1 MPNLTRK
8 LQKIGSSLLISIPS
22 NWAKNINLQ
31 KGDSI
36 SIEINSDSSISIFPI
51 TQEEI
56 LKEVTIEFPDS
67 NDKWITQIYGA
78 YLLGYDIIRIKGS
91 LQINFR
97 NREMIKSVLR
107 KSRWVRNSG

>member
-1 MPNLTRK
+1 MANLTRK

-67 NDKWITQIYGA
+67 NDKWITPIYGA
-78 YLLGYDIIRIKGS
+78 YLT
-91 LQINFR
+91 
-97 NREMIKSVLR
+97 
-107 KSRWVRNSG
+107 